1 LQVRYLT
8 PFLLTRR
15 LPGRLIESRAHGD
28 QRIGLGKVSGASGS
42 GETGKYFVAKVTGT
56 NKQAD
61 DTELRT
67 ALGSGP

>member
-1 LQVRYLT
+1 M
-8 PFLLTRR
+8 
-15 LPGRLIESRAHGD
+15 
-28 QRIGLGKVSGASGS
+28 SGASGS

-67 ALGSGP
+67 ALGSGPWP